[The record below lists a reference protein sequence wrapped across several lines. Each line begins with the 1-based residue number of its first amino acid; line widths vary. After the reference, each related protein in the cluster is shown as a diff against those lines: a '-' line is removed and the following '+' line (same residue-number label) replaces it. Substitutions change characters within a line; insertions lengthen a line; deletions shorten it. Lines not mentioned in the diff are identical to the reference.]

1 MAELFKAKTLGYGI
15 WTYRDYG
22 DNKVY
27 NSQFALAQQGWK
39 FSGGS
44 KVEEHNG
51 SRMAVLP
58 VSGWISQDIHN
69 RSAGME
75 ENNLY
80 VSFCWKEKETAGSW
94 CRQEDRS
101 RLYLQAVRRP

>member
-1 MAELFKAKTLGYGI
+1 METEKAAYLDGMAELFKAKTLGYGI

-51 SRMAVLP
+51 SRMQYFRFPDGSAR
-58 VSGWISQDIHN
+58 ISTTALQ
-69 RSAGME
+69 E
-75 ENNLY
+75 
-80 VSFCWKEKETAGSW
+80 WKKIT
-94 CRQEDRS
+94 CM
-101 RLYLQAVRRP
+101 